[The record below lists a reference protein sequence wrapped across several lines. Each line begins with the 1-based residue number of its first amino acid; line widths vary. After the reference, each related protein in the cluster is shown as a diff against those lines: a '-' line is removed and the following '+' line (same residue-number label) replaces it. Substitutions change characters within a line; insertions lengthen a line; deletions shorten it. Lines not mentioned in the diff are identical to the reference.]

1 MDFKKLNGRAVIL
14 LVLAGVMVFV
24 MIITRMA
31 VHESIP
37 EQRSQPMIES
47 NQSEPVRLMAY
58 SRQMKEVTPEDSP
71 SIKEMKEQIE
81 SDRLQQKKIKTLKLQ
96 LEQTNLQLEQEKS
109 LSEISKLEKEN
120 TGVVNVSNGQGQGK
134 YPDIKVIYI
143 GGTAE
148 SKEAILSINGNN
160 YSVKEKNKPV
170 KNVQVLSITDTNVTV
185 HFNLP
190 QDLMTTIEYKPE

>member
-148 SKEAILSINGNN
+148 SKEAILLINGNN
-160 YSVKEKNKPV
+160 YSVKEKNEPI
-170 KNVQVLSITDTNVTV
+170 KNVQVLSITDTAVVV

-190 QDLMTTIEYKPE
+190 QDVTTTIEYKPE

>member
-81 SDRLQQKKIKTLKLQ
+81 SDRLQQKKIKILKLQ

-143 GGTAE
+143 GGTGE

-160 YSVKEKNKPV
+160 YLVKEKNRPV
-170 KNVQVLSITDTNVTV
+170 KNVQVLSITDTAVVV

>member
-1 MDFKKLNGRAVIL
+1 MDFKKLNGRAIIL
-14 LVLAGVMVFV
+14 LALAGVMVSV
-24 MIITRMA
+24 MVITRMA
-31 VHESIP
+31 VGGSIP
-37 EQRSQPMIES
+37 ELRPQPMIES
-47 NQSEPVRLMAY
+47 NQSGPIRLIPY
-58 SRQMKEVTPEDSP
+58 SQQMKETTPEDSP

-160 YSVKEKNKPV
+160 YSVKEKNRPV

>member
-160 YSVKEKNKPV
+160 YSVKEKNRPV
-170 KNVQVLSITDTNVTV
+170 KNVQVLSITDTAVVV

-190 QDLMTTIEYKPE
+190 QDVTTTIEYKPE

>member
-1 MDFKKLNGRAVIL
+1 MDFKKLNGRAIIL
-14 LVLAGVMVFV
+14 LALAGSMPFV

-37 EQRSQPMIES
+37 EQRPQSMIES
-47 NQSEPVRLMAY
+47 NQSAPVRLMSY

-160 YSVKEKNKPV
+160 YSVKEKNRPV
-170 KNVQVLSITDTNVTV
+170 KNVQVLSITDTAVVV

-190 QDLMTTIEYKPE
+190 QDVTTTIEYKPE

>member
-14 LVLAGVMVFV
+14 LALAGVMVFV

-31 VHESIP
+31 VHESNP

-47 NQSEPVRLMAY
+47 NQSGPIRLIPY
-58 SRQMKEVTPEDSP
+58 SRQMKETTPEDS
-71 SIKEMKEQIE
+71 SLIKEMKEQIE

>member
-1 MDFKKLNGRAVIL
+1 MDFKNLNGRAVIL
-14 LVLAGVMVFV
+14 LALAGVMVFV

-120 TGVVNVSNGQGQGK
+120 TSVVNVSNGQGQGK

-148 SKEAILSINGNN
+148 SKEAILLINGNN
-160 YSVKEKNKPV
+160 YSVKEKNEPI
-170 KNVQVLSITDTNVTV
+170 KNVQVLSITDTAVVV